1 MFSSTTI
8 LVFVAFNSRFRK
20 LILAASGDSW
30 GAFVLAL
37 FLVLVAIDA
46 EAKGVELTRLLLVLV
61 TYTEELATGAI
72 LVADTVVADV
82 KVQVEVDAT
91 RDDNGGVNTPV
102 EILVAVA
109 GTTERTSMVL
119 LVLWRF
125 DGLLVVLVVERARAV
140 LVDEI
145 NCELETTADDTEDDL
160 HVDEW
165 DGTQVLWKYSEHD

>member
-46 EAKGVELTRLLLVLV
+46 EAKGVELTRVLLVLV
-61 TYTEELATGAI
+61 TYAEELATWAI
-72 LVADTVVADV
+72 LVADV

-109 GTTERTSMVL
+109 GTTERASMVL

-125 DGLLVVLVVERARAV
+125 AGLLVALVVGRA
-140 LVDEI
+140 
-145 NCELETTADDTEDDL
+145 
-160 HVDEW
+160 
-165 DGTQVLWKYSEHD
+165 

>member
-46 EAKGVELTRLLLVLV
+46 EAKGVELTRVLLVLV
-61 TYTEELATGAI
+61 TYAEELATWAI
-72 LVADTVVADV
+72 LVADV
-82 KVQVEVDAT
+82 KVRVEMDAT
-91 RDDNGGVNTPV
+91 RDDDGGVNTPV

-109 GTTERTSMVL
+109 GTTERASMVL

-125 DGLLVVLVVERARAV
+125 AGLLVALVVGRA
-140 LVDEI
+140 
-145 NCELETTADDTEDDL
+145 
-160 HVDEW
+160 
-165 DGTQVLWKYSEHD
+165 

>member
-61 TYTEELATGAI
+61 TYTEELPTGAI
-72 LVADTVVADV
+72 LVADV
-82 KVQVEVDAT
+82 KVQVEVNAT

-125 DGLLVVLVVERARAV
+125 DGLLFALVVERARAV
-140 LVDEI
+140 LIDEI
-145 NCELETTADDTEDDL
+145 NCEPETTADDTEDDL
-160 HVDEW
+160 HVAEW
-165 DGTQVLWKYSEHD
+165 DGTQVLWKNSEHD